1 MKFSKTFIKRTLKAA
16 SDTVTALS
24 IGPDNLFG
32 DVVIYPIASGALK
45 VTSVIQKQNKGRLV
59 TDLLTFNDIHSF
71 KDVDYMSSFRN
82 GVIIGT
88 VAILS
93 KIKDN
98 QYMVTWA
105 THKRHNDQI
114 ELFKEGH
121 YNVEFNLREDTN
133 PHIVILRQCGPQDDR
148 PDIHIF
154 SETHAHK
161 YTDWTLLS
169 PNSSIF

>member
-16 SDTVTALS
+16 SDKVTSLS
-24 IGPDNLFG
+24 IEPDNLFG

-45 VTSVIQKQNKGRLV
+45 VTSIIQKQNKGRLV

-71 KDVDYMSSFRN
+71 KDVDYMTSFRN
-82 GVIIGT
+82 GVMIGT

-98 QYMVTWA
+98 QYMITWA

-121 YNVEFNLREDTN
+121 YNVELNLRKNTKL
-133 PHIVILRQCGPQDDR
+133 HIVILRQCGSQDNR

-154 SETHAHK
+154 SDET
-161 YTDWTLLS
+161 TDWVLS